1 MVIIVFTV
9 VSEGPHV
16 PEEFLGTRVRLIP
29 TPFGV
34 FQAMGV
40 ISFGKLG
47 FKFYELT
54 I

>member
-16 PEEFLGTRVRLIP
+16 PEEYLGTRVRLIP

-40 ISFGKLG
+40 ISFGRPD
-47 FKFYELT
+47 FKFY
-54 I
+54 